1 MFNSLRSAG
10 SVPGVIVL
18 VLCGLS
24 FLAGRFIQQSG
35 DLPSPNDVSSLG
47 VPHARVYPQLVD
59 LGPMLRILQAATHSR
74 RKLSLVVPEETTIA
88 KKPTTEEGSMPA
100 PVNPLDTVQLEQYLL
115 ESSGLLK
122 LRPPLPPAKSGDNFY
137 HAIPF
142 QVIQAR

>member
-1 MFNSLRSAG
+1 MFNSLRLAG
-10 SVPGVIVL
+10 SVPGVVVL
-18 VLCGLS
+18 VLCAFS

-35 DLPSPNDVSSLG
+35 ELPTPNDVSALTL
-47 VPHARVYPQLVD
+47 PHARVYAQLVD
-59 LGPMLRILQAATHSR
+59 LGLMLRILQAALHSR
-74 RKLSLVVPEETTIA
+74 RKLALVAPEETTIA
-88 KKPTTEEGSMPA
+88 FTKPTTEEAAMPA

-142 QVIQAR
+142 QVNPG